1 MSSRRPTTCF
11 RFTVVLGLLAAV
23 GCTPIV
29 DARGNLPAPERLAQ
43 IKPGEQTRDEVA
55 HILGTPSTLSAFGD
69 PVWYYVSYRTETV
82 GLFAPEE
89 VDRKIVAV
97 EFDDNGYVKDL
108 ETYGLTDGKKVEFVE
123 RETPTAGK
131 QMSVLQQFF
140 GNIGR
145 FQTDSAGSGTTFG
158 RGMPR

>member
-1 MSSRRPTTCF
+1 MPSRRPTTRF
-11 RFTVVLGLLAAV
+11 RFAVVLCLLAAG
-23 GCTPIV
+23 GCAPIV

-43 IKPGEQTRDEVA
+43 VKPGAQTREEVA
-55 HILGTPSTLSAFGD
+55 QILGTPSTLSAFGD

-89 VDRKIVAV
+89 TDRKIVAV
-97 EFDDNGYVKDL
+97 EFDDDGYVKDL
-108 ETYGLTDGKKVEFVE
+108 ETYGLDDGKTVEFVE

-131 QMSVLQQFF
+131 QMSILQQFF

-145 FQTDSAGSGTTFG
+145 FQTDGANANSTFG